1 MPMTQSGAPLKDLP
15 LRILQGVS
23 LRMKGIHAAKRYPMK
38 ILQAATPCPMKG
50 LHAVA

>member
-1 MPMTQSGAPLKDLP
+1 MPMTQSGTPLKDLA

-23 LRMKGIHAAKRYPMK
+23 LRMKRIHAAKCYPMK
-38 ILQAATPCPMKG
+38 KFQVAPQCPMKK